1 MMISGTSA
9 SLKTTNIRDNSRVVD
24 KRQIISEARDDPVAF
39 VELYRRYYDQIFR
52 YCAHRLFDRSTAED
66 ITSQVFL
73 KLVQSF
79 GNFNDNGQP
88 QFRNWL
94 YRVATNEVN
103 NHLRK
108 QAGRDGLFKRFSEQT
123 NTSTDDPES
132 SAEELAVL
140 KKAIFALKP
149 KYQTVITM
157 RFFENL
163 KLTEIADV
171 LGCSPGTARSRLAR
185 ALAKIRKKLT
195 AAGIAGLPGGA
206 END

>member
-1 MMISGTSA
+1 MMISGISA
-9 SLKTTNIRDNSRVVD
+9 SRKTIGIRDNSRVAD
-24 KRQIISEARDDPVAF
+24 KSQIISEARYDSVAF
-39 VELYRRYYDQIFR
+39 VQLYRKYYDQVFR
-52 YCAHRLFDRSTAED
+52 YCAHRLFDRNTAED

-73 KLVQSF
+73 KVVQNF
-79 GNFNDNGQP
+79 GRFNDNGQP

-108 QAGRDGLFKRFSEQT
+108 QASRNDLFKRFGEQT
-123 NTSTDDPES
+123 NDCTNDPES
-132 SAEELAVL
+132 SAEELALL

-149 KYQTVITM
+149 KYQTVITL

-195 AAGIAGLPGGA
+195 AAGITRLSGGA

>member
-1 MMISGTSA
+1 MMISGISP
-9 SLKTTNIRDNSRVVD
+9 SQKTIGIRDNSGVAN
-24 KRQIISEARDDPVAF
+24 KSQIISEARYDPVAF
-39 VELYRRYYDQIFR
+39 VQLYRKHYEQVFR
-52 YCAHRLFDRSTAED
+52 YCAHRLFDRNTAED

-73 KLVQSF
+73 KVVQNF
-79 GNFNDNGQP
+79 GRFNDNGQP

-108 QAGRDGLFKRFSEQT
+108 QAGRNGLLKRFGEQT
-123 NTSTDDPES
+123 NADTNDPES
-132 SAEELAVL
+132 SAEELALL

-149 KYQTVITM
+149 KYQTVITL

-163 KLTEIADV
+163 RLTEIADV

-195 AAGIAGLPGGA
+195 AAGITRLSGGA

>member
-1 MMISGTSA
+1 M
-9 SLKTTNIRDNSRVVD
+9 RDNSRVAD
-24 KRQIISEARDDPVAF
+24 NNQIIAEARYDPVAF
-39 VELYRRYYDQIFR
+39 VRLYRKYYDQVFR
-52 YCAHRLFDRSTAED
+52 YCVHRLFDRDTADD

-73 KLVQSF
+73 KVVQNF
-79 GNFNDNGQP
+79 GRFNVNGEP

-94 YRVATNEVN
+94 YRIATNELN
-103 NHLRK
+103 SYLRK
-108 QAGRDGLFKRFSEQT
+108 KVGRDGLLKRLGEQT
-123 NTSTDDPES
+123 NNGTDDPENS
-132 SAEELAVL
+132 PEDMALL
-140 KKAIFALKP
+140 KKAILALKP
-149 KYQTVITM
+149 KYQTVITL

-195 AAGIAGLPGGA
+195 AAGITRLSRGA

>member
-1 MMISGTSA
+1 VA
-9 SLKTTNIRDNSRVVD
+9 D
-24 KRQIISEARDDPVAF
+24 KSQIIAEARDDPVAF
-39 VELYRRYYDQIFR
+39 VQLYRKHYDQVFR
-52 YCAHRLFDRSTAED
+52 YCAHRLFDRNTAED

-73 KLVQSF
+73 KVVQNF
-79 GNFNDNGQP
+79 GRFNDNGQP

-108 QAGRDGLFKRFSEQT
+108 QASRNGLFKRFGKQT
-123 NTSTDDPES
+123 NDGTNDPES
-132 SAEELAVL
+132 SAEELALL

-149 KYQTVITM
+149 KYQTVITL

-163 KLTEIADV
+163 RLTEIADV

-195 AAGIAGLPGGA
+195 AAGITRLSGGA

>member
-1 MMISGTSA
+1 MMISGISA
-9 SLKTTNIRDNSRVVD
+9 SRKTIGIRDSSGVAE
-24 KRQIISEARDDPVAF
+24 KEQIISEARDDPVAF
-39 VELYRRYYDQIFR
+39 VQLYRKYYEQVFR
-52 YCAHRLFDRSTAED
+52 YCAHRLFDRDTAED

-73 KLVQSF
+73 KVVQNF
-79 GNFNDNGQP
+79 GCFNDNGQP

-108 QAGRDGLFKRFSEQT
+108 QASRNGLFKRFGEQT
-123 NTSTDDPES
+123 NAGTNDPES
-132 SAEELAVL
+132 SAEELALL

-149 KYQTVITM
+149 KYQTVITL

-163 KLTEIADV
+163 KLTEIAEV

-195 AAGIAGLPGGA
+195 AAGITGLSGGA

>member
-1 MMISGTSA
+1 MMISGISA
-9 SLKTTNIRDNSRVVD
+9 SRKTIGIRDNSRVAD
-24 KRQIISEARDDPVAF
+24 KSQTISEACYDPVAF
-39 VELYRRYYDQIFR
+39 VQLYRKYYDQVFR
-52 YCAHRLFDRSTAED
+52 YCAHRLFDRNTAED

-73 KLVQSF
+73 KVVQSF
-79 GNFNDNGQP
+79 GRFNDNGQP

-108 QAGRDGLFKRFSEQT
+108 QASRNGLFKRFGEQT
-123 NTSTDDPES
+123 NDGTNDPES
-132 SAEELAVL
+132 SAEELAIL

-149 KYQTVITM
+149 KYQTVITL

-195 AAGIAGLPGGA
+195 AAGITRLSGGA